1 VNPEIEPINAKSA
14 TAVSVAGARRLNR
27 SAAPAPGASGTIAA
41 LVLSAA

>member
-14 TAVSVAGARRLNR
+14 TAVSVAGAHCLDR
-27 SAAPAPGASGTIAA
+27 SAAPMAGASGTIAA